1 MMDKVKSSERP
12 SVPSSTPQSL
22 APNASPASQVTG
34 TDKTS
39 ALRWGFRFLRWSTY
53 LAALVTLILVLH
65 KSAPPAVVTT
75 TQAAQSAEEKVE
87 QVERSVSQGQ
97 PATLRLDQS
106 ELNSYLATHLDLA
119 PSANAPAAVVG
130 TVKAD
135 GGNAPA
141 SSAPALDSNLSD
153 KDAEEVR
160 SSVRDVKV
168 QMEGDVVKAYMVFDV
183 HGKDMTL
190 ELAGRLGAEN
200 GFLKFEPVSG
210 QIGSLPIPQSALAS
224 AVQKLMD
231 SPTNRE
237 KLKLPA
243 DIQDLHI
250 ENGELVAKYN

>member
-1 MMDKVKSSERP
+1 MANNLKSSAP
-12 SVPSSTPQSL
+12 QSVPN
-22 APNASPASQVTG
+22 APLEREYSVGA
-34 TDKTS
+34 DKTS

-53 LAALVTLILVLH
+53 LAALVTLILVFH
-65 KSAPPAVVTT
+65 KSAPPVVVTT
-75 TQAAQSAEEKVE
+75 TKAAESAEQKVE

-119 PSANAPAAVVG
+119 PSASAPAAVNG

-135 GGNAPA
+135 SGNAPA
-141 SSAPALDSNLSD
+141 NSGPALDTNLSD

-231 SPTNRE
+231 SPANRE

>member
-1 MMDKVKSSERP
+1 MNNILKSSGAP
-12 SVPSSTPQSL
+12 S
-22 APNASPASQVTG
+22 ARPNAPRLNDAPAAL
-34 TDKTS
+34 DKTS

-53 LAALVTLILVLH
+53 LAALITLILLFH
-65 KSAPPAVVTT
+65 KTAPPVVVTT
-75 TQAAQSAEEKVE
+75 TKAAESAEQKVE
-87 QVERSVSQGQ
+87 KVERSVSQGQ

-119 PSANAPAAVVG
+119 PNASVPAAANG

-135 GGNAPA
+135 SGNPVAN
-141 SSAPALDSNLSD
+141 SAPALDTTLSD

-210 QIGSLPIPQSALAS
+210 QIGSLPIPQAALAS

-231 SPTNRE
+231 SPANRE